1 MVDTTS
7 LRSWLGMRIK
17 DLRQSQGMTLSDLST
32 QSGIGLSTLS
42 RIENGQASVTFD
54 NLARLASCLGVD
66 VSTLMEKNLGNNPTG
81 RRVVTR
87 GGEGDVY
94 QTSQYTYEMLC
105 NDLANKQFVPLLT
118 RIERKT
124 IDEFGPLSRHPGEE
138 FVFVLEGEIILYT
151 EFYEPLNLSRG
162 DSVYFDSMMGHAIV
176 APFGPAQ
183 ILWISTSSDGL
194 EVPSGKKGA
203 ERTAQLAKA

>member
-7 LRSWLGMRIK
+7 LRNWLGMRIK
-17 DLRQSQGMTLSDLST
+17 DLRQSQGMTLSDLSS

-66 VSTLMEKNLGNNPTG
+66 VSTLMEKNIVNNPTG

-87 GGEGDVY
+87 GGDGDVY
-94 QTSQYTYEMLC
+94 QTSQYTYQMLC
-105 NDLANKQFVPLLT
+105 NDLAKKQFVPLLT

-124 IDEFGPLSRHPGEE
+124 IEEFGPLSRHPGEE
-138 FVFVLEGEIILYT
+138 FVFVLEGKVTLYT
-151 EFYEPLNLSRG
+151 EFYEPLSLSKG

-194 EVPSGKKGA
+194 EVSSENSRLK
-203 ERTAQLAKA
+203 RSAQMAKA